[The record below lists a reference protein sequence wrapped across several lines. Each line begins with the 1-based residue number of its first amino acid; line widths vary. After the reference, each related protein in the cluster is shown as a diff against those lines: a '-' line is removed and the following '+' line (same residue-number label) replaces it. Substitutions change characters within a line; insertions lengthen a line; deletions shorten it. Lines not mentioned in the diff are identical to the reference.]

1 MEYLEINKKI
11 NIRISLSEYL
21 GEKNKQKTNK
31 IYVLTSEIPGTLLDL
46 GCQFQW
52 SLGVWYNTLYSAED
66 LDINATVAKTADQK
80 YHLQTI
86 RKVWSFLKQNF
97 ELDSTMAI
105 KRYDPHG
112 FPWFLS
118 LKLLDKILFKPHH
131 IIFKMYTIMSETFV
145 KIDSLQ
151 HLEISW
157 ET

>member
-1 MEYLEINKKI
+1 MGK
-11 NIRISLSEYL
+11 
-21 GEKNKQKTNK
+21 KNKQKKTNK
-31 IYVLTSEIPGTLLDL
+31 KQTEDL
-46 GCQFQW
+46 CAYFWNSRYTIRPWMPVQW
-52 SLGVWYNTLYSAED
+52 SLGVSYNTLYSAED
-66 LDINATVAKTADQK
+66 LDINATVAKMADQK
-80 YHLQTI
+80 NHLQTI

-97 ELDSTMAI
+97 EGHSTMAI

-131 IIFKMYTIMSETFV
+131 IIFKMYITMSETFV